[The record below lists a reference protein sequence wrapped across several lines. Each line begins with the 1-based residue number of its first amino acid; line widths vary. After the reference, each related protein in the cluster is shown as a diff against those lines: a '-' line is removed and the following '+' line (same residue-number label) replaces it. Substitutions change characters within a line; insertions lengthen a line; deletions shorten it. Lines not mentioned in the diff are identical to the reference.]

1 MITAKQMGLAR
12 CHHCGQLNQ
21 LCETKSN
28 QQAECSCC
36 HTTLHFRQ
44 PQSLQRTWAYSL
56 AALVMLIPANVMP
69 ILTVI
74 HFGKGE
80 PDTIISG
87 IVDLWQAGLWVIS
100 AIVFIASILVPII
113 KLLAIV
119 LLLLVVHWRL
129 PFNKAQ
135 CILLYRFIHF
145 IGRWSML
152 DLFMISILVTLVHL
166 GNIASVESGP
176 GATAF
181 GAVVVLTIFAAK
193 SFDPRL
199 IWDLEHE

>member
-1 MITAKQMGLAR
+1 MTTAKEMGLAR
-12 CHHCGQLNQ
+12 CHHCGQLSE
-21 LCETKSN
+21 LIDTAPD
-28 QQAECSCC
+28 QQALCPCC
-36 HTTLHFRQ
+36 HGELHFRQ
-44 PQSLQRTWAYSL
+44 PRSLQRTWAFSL
-56 AALVMLIPANVMP
+56 AAVVMLIPANVLP

-80 PDTIISG
+80 PDTIMSG
-87 IVDLWQAGLWVIS
+87 IIDLWQSGLWVIS
-100 AIVFIASILVPII
+100 AIVFIASIVVPVI

-129 PFNKAQ
+129 PLNKAQ
-135 CILLYRFIHF
+135 CILLYRFVHF

-166 GNIASVESGP
+166 GNIANVESGP

-181 GAVVVLTIFAAK
+181 GAVVVLTIFAAN